1 MKNYEGPIA
10 SLTKAHTRRSNSFHM
25 RTILMLIHLIFYHGS
40 PSPIYILQTHN
51 SSIYKWSIKFWTQW
65 MMFRNSDSFEVNLH
79 LLACSLGI
87 VLGCNSH
94 VCSDLI
100 KPQKCW
106 QPSSKPQLL
115 WKWFLLRQ
123 PKSFLKV
130 VIEELFLSSKFSKS
144 GLIYMSL
151 TLRETNV

>member
-1 MKNYEGPIA
+1 
-10 SLTKAHTRRSNSFHM
+10 
-25 RTILMLIHLIFYHGS
+25 MLIHLIFYHGS
-40 PSPIYILQTHN
+40 RSPFYILQTHN

-151 TLRETNV
+151 THSKEQKYKFSKVQIVSLGVNWNNQNSALHMWKY